1 MSILPPSL
9 LLASTSR
16 YRREML
22 AKLALPFT
30 QVDPDFAEIPA
41 PGEAPIAMAE
51 RFAAGKALAVANDPR
66 YRSPSYLAIGSDQ
79 IVVVNDQ
86 ILGKPGNRQRA
97 HAQLR
102 LCSDQ
107 WVTFTSAFCLAS
119 AGKILLVEHE
129 DYTVQFR
136 ALTDAEI
143 ARYLTLEQPYDCAGS
158 IKAEG
163 LGIALMASTRGQD
176 INTLYGLPLMRLA
189 QRLRERGIDPL
200 VD

>member
-1 MSILPPSL
+1 M
-9 LLASTSR
+9 
-16 YRREML
+16 
-22 AKLALPFT
+22 
-30 QVDPDFAEIPA
+30 
-41 PGEAPIAMAE
+41 
-51 RFAAGKALAVANDPR
+51 
-66 YRSPSYLAIGSDQ
+66 
-79 IVVVNDQ
+79 
-86 ILGKPGNRQRA
+86 
-97 HAQLR
+97 LR

-129 DYTVQFR
+129 DYAVQFR